1 MKLQTGLLLR
11 GRHTKKE
18 FMPVSVSS
26 LKVNTEEKAM
36 STVMLGTEVAKTMKE
51 ELIRDVEL
59 LKGKGIHPC
68 LAIIRVGAQRR

>member
-1 MKLQTGLLLR
+1 
-11 GRHTKKE
+11 
-18 FMPVSVSS
+18 MPVSVSS

-68 LAIIRVGAQRR
+68 LAIIRVGSPEEMTLRMKEAQKNVWKW

>member
-1 MKLQTGLLLR
+1 
-11 GRHTKKE
+11 
-18 FMPVSVSS
+18 MPVSVSS

-68 LAIIRVGAQRR
+68 LAIIRVGA

>member
-1 MKLQTGLLLR
+1 
-11 GRHTKKE
+11 
-18 FMPVSVSS
+18 MPVSVSS

-59 LKGKGIHPC
+59 LKGKESIHALRSSV
-68 LAIIRVGAQRR
+68 LAPEEMTLRMKEAQKNVWKW